1 MDLSGPSIKWLQR
14 TKDIDMETLGIAL
27 SGIQSAQT
35 RLAVSAHNVANL
47 LTEDFRPQR
56 VEQTQMSSG
65 GSRARVQ
72 QARHP
77 EPVSLEREIVSQIQ
91 AKTAYTASGSVFS
104 VGAELQ
110 GALLD
115 IFA

>member
-1 MDLSGPSIKWLQR
+1 
-14 TKDIDMETLGIAL
+14 METLGIAL
-27 SGIQSAQT
+27 SGMQSAET

-56 VEQTQMSSG
+56 VHQSQAPNGGAQT
-65 GSRARVQ
+65 RVLQ
-72 QARHP
+72 SQNS

-91 AKTAYTASGSVFS
+91 AKTAYTASARVFA
-104 VGAELQ
+104 VGAEMQ